1 MFKFCSG
8 SDSRF
13 QQDGECVFV
22 IAIQDLF
29 LKWVK
34 GESLS
39 SGVIISNSPNC
50 HLFVLFCLCLNVSS

>member
-13 QQDGECVFV
+13 QQAGECIFA

-29 LKWVK
+29 LKLVRR
-34 GESLS
+34 ESLS
-39 SGVIISNSPNC
+39 SGVIVSNSPKLSFIC
-50 HLFVLFCLCLNVSS
+50 FILFVP